1 MNKISLSI
9 ATTLLLTFS
18 ACGTGPQ
25 LSAAQ
30 QKELRSFDEIAQLKQ
45 LEKDIHQAM
54 NKDELLF
61 YAPDSIEKAQE
72 FYEEAQDAKLKDE
85 KMAAYLEAKNALESG
100 YETKKLVHKYLA
112 DVANIDKKMQ
122 AQNTK
127 AIFPDRY
134 QDFRDDY
141 AELIKMIDD
150 GETSDALDEK
160 KDVMTNAKD
169 LYGDAVVYRNINKA
183 KTILDR
189 MDDDDLDEMAPQ
201 HYQKAQEIYESARLR
216 IKKEP
221 DNHQMIEEVSR
232 KANEAALY
240 AQTIAKDVA
249 NFRSLSKDEQE
260 NFFARLHEKLAQ
272 LNPDEKKN
280 AILPFPLYE
289 KIDILH
295 DMYKSSSYNT
305 PNTNKTQSSN

>member
-1 MNKISLSI
+1 
-9 ATTLLLTFS
+9 
-18 ACGTGPQ
+18 
-25 LSAAQ
+25 
-30 QKELRSFDEIAQLKQ
+30 
-45 LEKDIHQAM
+45 
-54 NKDELLF
+54 
-61 YAPDSIEKAQE
+61 
-72 FYEEAQDAKLKDE
+72 
-85 KMAAYLEAKNALESG
+85 
-100 YETKKLVHKYLA
+100 
-112 DVANIDKKMQ
+112 
-122 AQNTK
+122 
-127 AIFPDRY
+127 
-134 QDFRDDY
+134 
-141 AELIKMIDD
+141 
-150 GETSDALDEK
+150 
-160 KDVMTNAKD
+160 
-169 LYGDAVVYRNINKA
+169 
-183 KTILDR
+183 
-189 MDDDDLDEMAPQ
+189 MDDDNLDEMAPQ